1 MKASDVSRADIAN
14 LMKKSVRVLDVM
26 FSIVA
31 TLERVEAGKAWG
43 SSRID
48 ALLRQQ
54 CLCLRRGPARHP
66 TAGAPAALHALGMH
80 RDPGCV

>member
-1 MKASDVSRADIAN
+1 
-14 LMKKSVRVLDVM
+14 MKKSVRVLDVM

-48 ALLRQQ
+48 ALLRQE
-54 CLCLRRGPARHP
+54 CLCLRRW
-66 TAGAPAALHALGMH
+66 AGASSH
-80 RDPGCV
+80 RWSSCGASRLRNASRSGLRLP